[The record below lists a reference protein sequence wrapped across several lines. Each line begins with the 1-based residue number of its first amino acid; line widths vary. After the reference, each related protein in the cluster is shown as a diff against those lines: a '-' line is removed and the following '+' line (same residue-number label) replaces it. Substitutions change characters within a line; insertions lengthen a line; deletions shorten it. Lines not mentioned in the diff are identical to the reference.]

1 MPMADEVLPGIH
13 RIELPL
19 PRNPLRS
26 INSYLIKGD
35 NRNLIVDT
43 GMNRPECRD
52 ILDSE
57 LIGLKNDASK
67 TDVFVT
73 HLHADHLGLAPH
85 ITRGKTK
92 VFMGREDVKD
102 INESDYWK
110 DMLTFALLNG
120 FPAVD
125 PEASIRKHPGY
136 KYGPLGPMDMNP
148 VCGGEVFEVGN
159 YRFRAIHT
167 PGHSRGHMCLFDEDK
182 KILFSGDHILGDIT
196 PNISLW
202 QGNDDPLSDY
212 IRSLEMVRKLD
223 VEIALPGHRSLIKD
237 HVKRISDLIRH
248 HHHRAEEIMNII
260 GDGEMNAFEIASRMK
275 WDLTIKKFEEFP
287 IMQKWFALGEAL
299 AHLRFLENKGKV
311 SREYSNGIIS
321 YHSI

>member
-1 MPMADEVLPGIH
+1 MAEEVLPGIH
-13 RIELPL
+13 KILLPL

-26 INSYLIKGD
+26 INSYLIEGN

-52 ILDSE
+52 VMDSE
-57 LIGLKNDASK
+57 LNELEANLLK

-85 ITRGKTK
+85 ISGGRTK
-92 VFMGREDVKD
+92 VFMGRKDVEE
-102 INESDYWK
+102 INESDYWR
-110 DMLTFALLNG
+110 DMLSYAIGNG

-125 PEASIRKHPGY
+125 PEAAIKKHPGY

-148 VCGGEVFEVGN
+148 VNGGEIFEVGN
-159 YRFRAIHT
+159 YRLRAIHT
-167 PGHSRGHMCLFDEDK
+167 PGHSKGHMCLYDENER
-182 KILFSGDHILGDIT
+182 ILISGDHILGDIT

-202 QGNDDPLSDY
+202 QGNEDPLSDY
-212 IRSLEMVRKLD
+212 ISSLKMVKKLE
-223 VEIALPGHRSLIKD
+223 VGVTLPGHRSLIKD
-237 HVKRISDLIRH
+237 HSKRIDELIRH
-248 HHHRAEEIMNII
+248 HLQRAKEVLDII
-260 GDGEMNAFEIASRMK
+260 GGEKMNAFEIASGMK
-275 WDLTIKKFEEFP
+275 WDLTIRRFEEFP

-299 AHLRFLENKGKV
+299 AHLRFLETKGKV
-311 SREYSNGIIS
+311 SREHSNDIIS